1 MTIYDEGGGSTE
13 TTNLTDYGRLYN
25 WYAVNTGKL
34 CPTGWHVPTDDEWS
48 VLTDYLGGES
58 VAGDKMKS
66 SASDSPAWN
75 GTNSSGFSGLPG
87 GRRNGSGDFGS
98 AGSSGFWWSSSP
110 DGSLAW
116 YRLLLS
122 NSDSVL
128 RSTYNQRGGFSVRCV
143 RD

>member
-1 MTIYDEGGGSTE
+1 
-13 TTNLTDYGRLYN
+13 
-25 WYAVNTGKL
+25 
-34 CPTGWHVPTDDEWS
+34 
-48 VLTDYLGGES
+48 
-58 VAGDKMKS
+58 
-66 SASDSPAWN
+66 
-75 GTNSSGFSGLPG
+75 LPG